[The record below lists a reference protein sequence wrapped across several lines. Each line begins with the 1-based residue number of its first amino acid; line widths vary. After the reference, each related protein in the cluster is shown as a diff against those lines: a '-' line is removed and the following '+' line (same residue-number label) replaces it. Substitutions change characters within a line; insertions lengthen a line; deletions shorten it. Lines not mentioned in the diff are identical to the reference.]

1 MTLVSN
7 PHHVV
12 EIYPARSVLKPDGMY
27 AVEYLQK
34 PLVVRCNFQPIA
46 SDNLSRTSSVRE
58 EYYGT
63 KLSTTGALTSPPGT
77 FDKLRESLPPEYQ
90 DEFPVNAV
98 VVYTPG
104 KYTRQAGLKPQP
116 TSSKPYYY
124 TINAREVVFRMGVR
138 TQHDKVAITRGNDR
152 ELSGV
157 PIERRN

>member
-7 PHHVV
+7 PRHVV
-12 EIYPARSVLKPDGMY
+12 EIYPAHSVLKPDGMF
-27 AVEYLQK
+27 AIEYRQE

-63 KLSTTGALTSPPGT
+63 KLSTTGALTTPPGT
-77 FDKLRESLPPEYQ
+77 FDRLRESLPEEYR
-90 DEFPVNAV
+90 DEFPVNSV

-104 KYTRQAGLKPQP
+104 KYTRQAGMKPQP

-124 TINAREVVFRMGVR
+124 TINAREVVFRMGIR
-138 TQHDKVAITRGNDR
+138 TQHDKVAITRGNER

-157 PIERRN
+157 PHG

>member
-1 MTLVSN
+1 MTLVTN
-7 PHHVV
+7 PRHVV
-12 EIYPARSVLKPDGMY
+12 EMYPARSVLKPDGMY

-63 KLSTTGALTSPPGT
+63 KLSTTGALTTPPGT
-77 FDKLRESLPPEYQ
+77 FDKLRESLPTEYQ

-104 KYTRQAGLKPQP
+104 KYTRQAGLKPQQ

-157 PIERRN
+157 PLG